1 MFDLIIRGAEICD
14 GSGAPRAAGDIAIAD
29 GKIAALGRVSGGAR
43 RELHADGL
51 VAAPGFIDVHTH
63 YDCQVS
69 WDPALTPSSWHGV
82 TTVVMGNCGFTIAP
96 CRPAHRELLM
106 EMLLYVEGMPTEA
119 LRAGIRWEWE
129 TFPEY
134 LDAVERMRPAVNLA
148 AFVGHSAVRYFVM
161 GDAAVE
167 RAATADELE
176 RMQAI
181 VRQAM
186 RAGAVGFSTSESPT
200 HFFGSGV
207 PVPSRVAP
215 REEIVALGRVLG
227 EFGRGIIEVAP
238 LHLIGATD
246 DKLADQEFY
255 AELARAAGRPVTWA
269 PLLASPFDPPGAMT
283 IIEAAAAA
291 QRAGAAVHPQIG
303 CRPLEVRVSFDS
315 AGIAIANNPF
325 WKPIVDLPKPERR
338 ARLAS
343 PDFRAQLRGLSGRGG
358 FVAALGPS
366 WAGIYLRF
374 SPLAAH
380 APLIDR
386 SIAAIAA
393 ERGGDAVDALLDLA
407 LESDLAC
414 QFGIPIMNVDE
425 NIVGQLLRHPAGL
438 VALSDAGAHVDTL
451 ADQGFTTTLLAHWV
465 RELGVLRLE
474 EAVRL
479 VTSVPAALYGLA
491 GRGTLRPGAAA
502 DVVCFDAARVD
513 LERTELAYD
522 LPGGAARL
530 IQRPIGI
537 EHVLV
542 NGELLI
548 EASQQTAARSGRLL
562 RGAS

>member
-1 MFDLIIRGAEICD
+1 MLDLIIRGAQICD
-14 GSGAPRAAGDIAIAD
+14 GTGAPCQSGDIGIA
-29 GKIAALGRVSGGAR
+29 GSRIAVLGRVDGAAR

-82 TTVVMGNCGFTIAP
+82 TSVVMGNCGFSIAP

-134 LDAVERMRPAVNLA
+134 LDALERWRPALNVA

-167 RAATADELE
+167 RAASADELA
-176 RMQAI
+176 RMQDV
-181 VRQAM
+181 VRLAM

-215 REEIVALGRVLG
+215 RDEIVALSRVLA
-227 EFGRGIIEVAP
+227 EVGRGIVEVAP
-238 LHLIGATD
+238 LHLIGGTD
-246 DKLADQEFY
+246 DKLADQSFY
-255 AELARAAGRPVTWA
+255 IEVARAARRPVTWA
-269 PLLASPFDPPGAMT
+269 PLLANPFDPSGALQ
-283 IIEAAAAA
+283 IIESSAAA
-291 QRAGAAVHPQIG
+291 QRAGDAVYPQVG
-303 CRPLEVRVSFDS
+303 CRPLEVRVSFAS

-325 WKPIVDLPKPERR
+325 WKPILDLPAPERR
-338 ARLAS
+338 QRLAGR
-343 PDFRAQLRGLSGRGG
+343 PLRDELRDLSRGG
-358 FVAALGPS
+358 SFVAALGRS
-366 WAGIYLRF
+366 WHHILLRA
-374 SPLAAH
+374 SSVPQH

-386 SIAAIAA
+386 SIAEIAA
-393 ERGGDAVDALLDLA
+393 GRRADEVDTLLDLA
-407 LESDLAC
+407 LEADLDC
-414 QFGIPIMNVDE
+414 QFGIPIMNIDE
-425 NIVGQLLRHPAGL
+425 DVVGQLLRHPAGI

-479 VTSVPAALYGLA
+479 VTSVPAGLYGL
-491 GRGTLRPGAAA
+491 GDRGVLRAGAAA
-502 DVVCFDAARVD
+502 DVVLFDPTRVG
-513 LERTELAYD
+513 LERTELARD

-530 IQRPIGI
+530 IQRPIGV
-537 EHVLV
+537 EHVVV

-548 EASQQTAARSGRLL
+548 DAGTQTDARSGCVL
-562 RGAS
+562 RGV

>member
-1 MFDLIIRGAEICD
+1 VFDLIVRGTEICD
-14 GSGAPRAAGDIAIAD
+14 GTGAPRRRGDIAIAD
-29 GKIAALGRVSGGAR
+29 GRIAALGEVTGAAR
-43 RELHADGL
+43 REVRADGL
-51 VAAPGFIDVHTH
+51 IAAPGFIDVHTH

-129 TFPEY
+129 SFPDY
-134 LDAVERMRPAVNLA
+134 LDAVERARPAINVA

-167 RAATADELE
+167 RAATAGELV
-176 RMQAI
+176 RMQDI
-181 VRQAM
+181 VREAM
-186 RAGAVGFSTSESPT
+186 RAGAIGFSTSESPT
-200 HFFGSGV
+200 HFFGSGT

-227 EFGRGIIEVAP
+227 EFGRGIVEIAP

-255 AELARAAGRPVTWA
+255 ATVARAAGRPVTWA
-269 PLLASPFDPPGAMT
+269 PLLANPFDPAGALT
-283 IIEAAAAA
+283 LIEASAEA
-291 QRAGAAVHPQIG
+291 QRSGAAVYPQVG

-325 WKPIVDLPKPERR
+325 WKPILDLPREERR

-343 PDFRAQLRGLSGRGG
+343 AAFRDQLREMSGGH
-358 FVAALGPS
+358 FVAALAPGWHNLFVRS
-366 WAGIYLRF
+366 
-374 SPLAAH
+374 SPHPEHAA
-380 APLIDR
+380 LIDQH
-386 SIAAIAA
+386 IAAIAPA
-393 ERGGDAVDALLDLA
+393 RGRDPVDTLLDLA

-414 QFGIPIMNVDE
+414 QFGIPIMNTDE
-425 NIVGQLLRHPAGL
+425 QVVGQLLRHPAGVL
-438 VALSDAGAHVDTL
+438 ALSDAGAHVDTL

-465 RELGVLRLE
+465 RELGVLGLE

-479 VTSVPAALYGLA
+479 VTSVPAALYGL
-491 GRGTLRPGAAA
+491 GERGTLRAGAPA
-502 DVVCFDAARVD
+502 DVVLFDATRIG
-513 LERTELAYD
+513 LERTELVHD

-530 IQRPIGI
+530 LQRPIGI
-537 EHVLV
+537 EHVIV
-542 NGELLI
+542 NGAFLI
-548 EASQQTAARSGRLL
+548 ESGAQTSARSGGLV
-562 RGAS
+562 RGA